1 MSHMKTGMTIGK
13 RLALAFGAV
22 IALMVGV
29 TAIGMNRVV
38 SISSVLT
45 SITDVNAVKQ
55 RYAINFRGSVHD
67 RAISL
72 RDVVLVPDSELAGVT
87 ADITRLEGFY
97 AESAE
102 KLDRMFASGEGITQD
117 EKDILASIKN
127 VEATTQP
134 IVRKVIDARK
144 AGNADAAHQ
153 LLLAEAGPAFT
164 VWLRE
169 INRFIDL
176 QESRTQQ
183 QTAVVRGVA
192 EGFSLLMVA
201 LCALAIA
208 LGAAIA
214 FGITRH
220 LLRAIGGEPAEAVN
234 VISRIAQGDL
244 HTRVPVSPPGSMLA
258 AVATMQEKLRVI
270 FAEVVASAG
279 TLSENA
285 MRVGNVS
292 REAQSAAAEQAES
305 SAVSAV
311 SIEQM
316 KSSIQEVSAIANQT
330 EINSTRT
337 SEMSEAGAR
346 LVRTAAEE
354 IERVALTVQESSS
367 KINGLEKRSHE
378 IGGIA
383 QVIKEIA
390 DQTNLLALNAAIEA
404 ARAGESGRGFA
415 VVADEV
421 RKLAERTAG
430 ATAEIAAVIA
440 LIQKDTGSA
449 VEAMERAA
457 PQVTKGLNLANEANT
472 LLTEIH
478 RQAVDSL
485 QNVKSVVDAA
495 QQQVV
500 SAAEI
505 SGHVSRIAEM
515 SEHTSASMRD
525 SVSAAHELER
535 ISRTL
540 KEHVSRFRL
549 D

>member
-1 MSHMKTGMTIGK
+1 MSDTKKGMTIGK

-38 SISSVLT
+38 SISNVLT
-45 SITDVNAVKQ
+45 SITDVNSVKQ

-72 RDVVLVPDSELAGVT
+72 RDVVLVTDNELADVI
-87 ADITRLEGFY
+87 AEIARLEAFY
-97 AESAE
+97 ATSAE
-102 KLDRMFASGEGITQD
+102 KLDQMFAADADITREEQ
-117 EKDILASIKN
+117 DILASIKK

-144 AGNADAAHQ
+144 AGNRDAAHQ
-153 LLLAEAGPAFT
+153 LLLAEARPAFT

-183 QTAVVRGVA
+183 QTVVARGVA
-192 EGFSLLMVA
+192 EGFSLLMIA
-201 LCALAIA
+201 LCAFAIA

-214 FGITRH
+214 YGITRH
-220 LLRAIGGEPAEAVN
+220 LLRSIGGEPEEAVE
-234 VISRIAQGDL
+234 VFSRIAQGDL
-244 HTRVPVSPPGSMLA
+244 HSQVPVSHPGSMLA

-279 TLSENA
+279 SLSENA
-285 MRVGNVS
+285 ARVGEVS
-292 REAQSAAAEQAES
+292 RGAQSAAAEQAES

-316 KSSIQEVSAIANQT
+316 TSSIQEVSAIANQT

-337 SEMSEAGAR
+337 SELSEAGAR
-346 LVRTAAEE
+346 LVRKAAEE
-354 IERVALTVQESSS
+354 IERVATTVLESSA
-367 KINGLEKRSHE
+367 KINGLEQRSHE

-449 VEAMERAA
+449 VEAMERAS
-457 PQVTKGLNLANEANT
+457 PQVTKGLDLANEADT

-485 QNVKSVVDAA
+485 QNVRSVVRAA
-495 QQQVV
+495 QQQVLT
-500 SAAEI
+500 AAEI

-515 SEHTSASMRD
+515 SERTSESMRG
-525 SVSAAHELER
+525 SVDAAHDLES

>member
-1 MSHMKTGMTIGK
+1 MSNMKTGMTIGK

-29 TAIGMNRVV
+29 TAIGMHRVV

-72 RDVVLVPDSELAGVT
+72 RDVVLVTDSELSGVIE
-87 ADITRLEGFY
+87 DIARLEGFY
-97 AESAE
+97 AVSAE
-102 KLDRMFASGEGITQD
+102 KLDEMFAADADITQE

-127 VEATTQP
+127 VESTTQP

-144 AGNADAAHQ
+144 AGNAEAAHQ
-153 LLLAEAGPAFT
+153 LLLAEARPAFT

-214 FGITRH
+214 YGITRH
-220 LLRAIGGEPAEAVN
+220 LLRSIGGEPAEAVN

-244 HTRVPVSPPGSMLA
+244 HTQVPVSHPGSMLA
-258 AVATMQEKLRVI
+258 AVSTMQEKLRVI
-270 FAEVVASAG
+270 FAEVVTSAG

-285 MRVGNVS
+285 MRVGEVS
-292 REAQSAAAEQAES
+292 RGAQSAAAEQAES

-316 KSSIQEVSAIANQT
+316 TSSIQEVSAIANQT

-337 SEMSEAGAR
+337 SELSEAGAR

-354 IERVALTVQESSS
+354 IERVAVTVQESST
-367 KINGLEKRSHE
+367 KINGLEQRSHE

-457 PQVTKGLNLANEANT
+457 PQVTKGLDLANEANT

-485 QNVKSVVDAA
+485 QNVRSVVSAA

-515 SEHTSASMRD
+515 SEHTSESMRD
-525 SVSAAHELER
+525 SVNAAHELES

-549 D
+549 H